1 MSTTTIRLSEDL
13 KSRVTA
19 AAERAG
25 ITTHSFILEAIAEK
39 TEQDERRDEFH
50 AEAEE
55 RYAEILASG
64 ETISWKDMRKYLEA
78 RKEGKR
84 PPLPKAR
91 KLVR

>member
-39 TEQDERRDEFH
+39 AEQDERRDEFH
-50 AEAEE
+50 TEAEA

-64 ETISWKDMRKYLEA
+64 ETISWEDMRNYLEA

-84 PPLPKAR
+84 PQLPKAR